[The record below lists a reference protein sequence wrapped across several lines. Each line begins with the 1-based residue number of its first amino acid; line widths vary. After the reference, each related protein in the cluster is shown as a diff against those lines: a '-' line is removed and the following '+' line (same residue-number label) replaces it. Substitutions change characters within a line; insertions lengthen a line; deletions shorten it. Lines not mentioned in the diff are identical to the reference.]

1 VIGKKRKMSLLSN
14 QESNANYMTGRNRLL
29 TVLAF
34 GCIYFVWGST
44 YLAIRYAVE
53 TIPPLFVASF
63 RHLIAGSLLFGWC
76 WWRGLRPTRQQW
88 FASIVLGVLFFLIGH
103 GTLHWGQQALP
114 SGVAAILIAT
124 EPIFVAII
132 LTATRRTRITA
143 TLLLGLLLG
152 LAGVALIIGSDLQT
166 DRLQMLSSLAVLIGT
181 VSWSIGM
188 VYSRNAALHPDD
200 SMAAAMSL
208 LAGAVMLFLV
218 GSATGEAAE
227 LDLSLVSM
235 KSLLSLAYL
244 AIAGSLVAY
253 SAYFWLLN
261 RYPPTL
267 IATHTYVNPVVAL
280 LLGWSIAGEVLTTRF
295 LFGGV
300 VVIAAIALVG
310 RATSREGQPTK
321 IREQLPRASATEQ
334 KAMAKAMN

>member
-1 VIGKKRKMSLLSN
+1 MK
-14 QESNANYMTGRNRLL
+14 GRNRLL
-29 TVLAF
+29 TILAF
-34 GCIYFVWGST
+34 ACIYLVWGST

-63 RHLIAGSLLFGWC
+63 RHLIAGGLLFGWC

-88 FASIVLGVLFFLIGH
+88 FASIVLGGLFFLVGH
-103 GTLHWGQQALP
+103 GTLHWAEQTLP
-114 SGVAAILIAT
+114 SGMAALLIAT

-132 LTATRRTRITA
+132 LTSTGRTRITPK
-143 TLLLGLLLG
+143 LLIGLLLG
-152 LAGVALIIGSDLQT
+152 LFGVALIMGADLQT
-166 DRLQMLSSLAVLIGT
+166 GRSQLLSSLAVLIGT

-188 VYSRNAALHPDD
+188 VYSRSAALHPDD

-208 LAGAVMLFLV
+208 LAGAVMLFLAGAV
-218 GSATGEAAE
+218 TGEAAE
-227 LDLSLVSM
+227 FDIAVVSAR
-235 KSLLSLAYL
+235 SLAALGYL

-280 LLGWSIAGEVLTTRF
+280 VLGWSIAGEVLTARF
-295 LFGGV
+295 VFGGV

-310 RATSREGQPTK
+310 RATSRENKATK
-321 IREQLPRASATEQ
+321 IREEPTHPSATKQEIAQ
-334 KAMAKAMN
+334 VL